1 MTGSAIFL
9 GVMGIALIFMPD
21 EIKTAT
27 GLNDAPNAQLLLKL
41 MGALYFGF
49 AMLNWMSR
57 FTVIGGIY
65 NKPVSIAN
73 FTHFAVGALS
83 LIKMLLKTPN
93 LPQWVWVLTAFY
105 TVFAILFG
113 VLFYRPAG
121 K

>member
-1 MTGSAIFL
+1 MTGSAVFL
-9 GVMGIALIFMPD
+9 GVIGIALIFMPD
-21 EIKTAT
+21 EIKAAA
-27 GLNDAPNAQLLLKL
+27 GLNDSSNAQLLLKL

-83 LIKMLLKTPN
+83 LFKMLLKTPN
-93 LPQWVWVLTAFY
+93 QPQWIWVLVAFY

-113 VLFYRPAG
+113 ILFYRPANQ
-121 K
+121 